1 MNLETLLRQVEKPTR
16 YIGGEINTFNKPIDD
31 QMIRFAFAFP
41 DVYEV
46 GMSHL
51 GMQILYRLLNTQED
65 VFCER
70 VFSPWVDMEAKMRES
85 QQKLFTLESK
95 SPLSHMDIVGFTL
108 QYELSYTNIL
118 NMLDLAGI
126 EKYAK
131 DRHDKEPLIIAGGPC
146 AYNPEPIADFIDIFF
161 IGEAE
166 EVLLEFLDVYRRYK
180 VNQISKDELLL
191 EATKIEGL
199 YVPKFYVPI
208 YDESG
213 LLIKYERNRSVPEKV
228 KKRLIKDFDKGYQL
242 DTMIVPFNDI
252 VHDRAMVEIFR
263 GCTKGCRFCQAGMLY
278 RPIREKSV
286 QTIEKNVRD
295 IIDSTG
301 YEEFSLTSLSSMDYS
316 EIDTLIRNLVSE
328 YESDHIGVS
337 LPSLRLDSFSV
348 DVLKEIQKIRKTGLT
363 FAPEAGTQR
372 LRDVINKGVSD
383 ENISSTFNS
392 IFSLGWHRVKL
403 YFMIGLPTETVEDL
417 DGINDIA
424 NLGTHTFKQVRP
436 EYMKKNVQV
445 TVSTS
450 CFVPKPFTP
459 FQWMPQDSLE
469 QFKEKISHLKHKINN
484 KKVVYNYHDPETS
497 VLEGVFARGD
507 RRLSKVILRAF
518 ELGCKFDGWQ
528 EFFNFELWQKAFE
541 TEHVDMSFYNTR
553 VRSFDEFLPWDI
565 IDAGVDKRY
574 LELEYKRALNG
585 EVTQDCREGCTG
597 CGVNISIIGGE
608 CYGDA

>member
-228 KKRLIKDFDKGYQL
+228 KKRLIRDFDKGYQL

-507 RRLSKVILRAF
+507 RRLSKVILRALK
-518 ELGCKFDGWQ
+518 LGCKFDGWQ

-541 TEHVDMSFYNTR
+541 TEQVDMAFYNTR